1 MGKGIE
7 QISLQD
13 IQTAKKHMER
23 DLTSSAIREMHTK
36 TTMRHHFTPTRMV
49 VFSKKQTDK
58 KQQQQKITS
67 VGKDVEKLTLMHC

>member
-36 TTMRHHFTPTRMV
+36 TTIIT
-49 VFSKKQTDK
+49 S
-58 KQQQQKITS
+58 KITDYKS
-67 VGKDVEKLTLMHC
+67 P